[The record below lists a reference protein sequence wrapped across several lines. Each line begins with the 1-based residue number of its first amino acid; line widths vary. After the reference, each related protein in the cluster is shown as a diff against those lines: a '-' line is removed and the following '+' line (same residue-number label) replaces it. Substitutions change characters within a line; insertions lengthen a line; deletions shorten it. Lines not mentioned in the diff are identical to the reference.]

1 MLSCVLIVRDL
12 VVQANMA
19 VHLTDKQQSHGSA
32 LPDELAA
39 AAQAEIRQT
48 PLEATIS
55 EYVLPVGLGNG
66 CFQPSTTSF

>member
-1 MLSCVLIVRDL
+1 
-12 VVQANMA
+12 MA
-19 VHLTDKQQSHGSA
+19 VRSTDKQQSHDSA

-55 EYVLPVGLGNG
+55 EYVPPVKLSNG
-66 CFQPSTTSF
+66 CLQPLTTS